1 MNNQPGFT
9 LLEILIVIA
18 LIALTSTIV
27 VSNSSFLDRYSA
39 DQIPTYQDFIEY
51 LSEESALKKKKV
63 AWFIGSQSQSA
74 QFFENNQW
82 NPLDIK
88 EDFYPI
94 IHLDVIFKDYTGVS
108 FNINDETND
117 PFITFDPIGR
127 SSGAS
132 IEFYNQDIATVMIID
147 QFSQI
152 TYQKLE

>member
-9 LLEILIVIA
+9 LLELLIVIA

-51 LSEESALKKKKV
+51 LSEESALKKEKV